1 MTKRFSIKAWA
12 WPVMCGAL
20 LLTAFATP
28 RSDGAGMA
36 LLLMGLTAIVCAAAW
51 AVRMPEGPALSR
63 RRQLLYVVGA
73 AAGLAVLL
81 LLQPWILML
90 TAGHS
95 GHNGLYDPSRAVL
108 EYLKLAGVVC
118 AFAFGFRVSMSDDTA
133 RRCMDA
139 VLAVGGIWA
148 FVSIIT
154 FVADPEGIYRSMS
167 IGQQGRLT
175 AALSS
180 ANSAGTLFGA
190 LSVMACGHLLNRF
203 WNRTG
208 RLWVERIDPFSLIVF
223 GVSLTAL
230 VMTLSRG
237 AITVTAACL
246 VVEVIVLSWNRVR
259 LRWLLTGVA
268 TSAAALVALTLTPL
282 LGLAQ
287 RLQNVDVDNQSRQLI
302 YGEHLKVVGH
312 QLWFGSGF
320 GSFAAV
326 NNAILT
332 ELNYGYL
339 FNIRAMH
346 NIYLQWLEEC
356 GLVGLIVLIGLN
368 LAILS
373 PVFLAAGRRRTMG
386 GRLWAIL
393 LAYAVF
399 LLHGLT
405 DYGFQEPAL
414 EIFIAL
420 VLGQG
425 LAIATNN
432 RQVA

>member
-1 MTKRFSIKAWA
+1 MTKRFAIKMWV
-12 WPVMCGAL
+12 WPAICTAV

-36 LLLMGLTAIVCAAAW
+36 LLLMGLTAVTCAAAW
-51 AVRMPEGPALSR
+51 GVRMQEGPALMR
-63 RRQLLYVVGA
+63 RRQLVYVVGA
-73 AAGLAVLL
+73 AALLAVLL

-90 TAGHS
+90 TAGQS
-95 GHNGLYDPSRAVL
+95 GHSGLYDPSRAVL

-118 AFAFGFRVSMSDDTA
+118 AFALGFRVAMSDDAA

-139 VLAVGGIWA
+139 ILAVGGIWA
-148 FVSIIT
+148 FASIVI
-154 FVADPEGIYRSMS
+154 FVADPEGVYRSMPL
-167 IGQQGRLT
+167 GQQGRLMAT
-175 AALSS
+175 LSS

-190 LSVMACGHLLNRF
+190 LTVMACGRLLNRF
-203 WNRTG
+203 WNRSGST
-208 RLWVERIDPFSLIVF
+208 WFERIDPFSLTVF

-237 AITVTAACL
+237 AITATAICL
-246 VVEVIVLSWNRVR
+246 VIEIIVLSWNRVR

-268 TSAAALVALTLTPL
+268 VAAAALVVLTLTPL

-287 RLQNVDVDNQSRQLI
+287 RLQNVDVDNQSRLLI
-302 YGEHLKVVGH
+302 YGAHLKIIVH
-312 QLWFGSGF
+312 QLWLGSGF

-346 NIYLQWLEEC
+346 NVYLQWLEEC
-356 GLVGLIVLIGLN
+356 GLVGLILLIGLN
-368 LAILS
+368 LAILGIIF
-373 PVFLAAGRRRTMG
+373 VAARRRRTMG
-386 GRLWAIL
+386 GRLWTIL

-414 EIFIAL
+414 EIFIAM
-420 VLGQG
+420 VLGLG
-425 LAIATNN
+425 LAIATNS
-432 RQVA
+432 RQGA